1 MNSYSD
7 QLCDWLVEAGYTHC
21 FFVAGGNIMHLL
33 NSARTRFKCVPV
45 VHEVTA
51 GIAAE
56 YFNELNYTNKGKAF
70 ALVTAG
76 PGLTNIVTAMAGAQI
91 ESRELLV
98 IGGQV
103 KSSDLSNNL
112 VRQRGIQEL
121 DGVSLVKSI
130 CKSAVSIK
138 KAIPK
143 DEFLS
148 QVFQTFNG
156 RKGVVFLEICLD
168 VQGQEADANLAPK
181 GNSFEAKFFPIA
193 SDSDLM
199 QTIAI
204 LERAVRPVVL
214 IGGGV
219 DRIEFSRLYPDL
231 VKLGVPLMATWNGAD
246 RLPSE
251 EDLNWGRPNTW
262 GMRYSNV
269 LIQQSDLVL
278 AVGTRLGLQQTG
290 FNWQEFAP
298 LAKVIQ
304 VDIDESELTKGHP
317 SLHLGILGDANDF
330 LRRLTATIDGSKIS
344 IDPWLVFGRTVKR
357 GLPLSDPQNNIFDG
371 YWNPYDF
378 MKLISRELEPG
389 DVLVPSS
396 SGAAETVA
404 MQAAEI
410 PSGVFVVTD
419 KGMASMGYGLG
430 GAIGAAFKT
439 GSRVIHIEGD
449 GGFAQNLQELGTV
462 SVNNL
467 PLKIFIFDNGG
478 YASIRM
484 TQKSYFDGQIIGC
497 DSNSGLGLPNWEKLF
512 SAFGISCESLAK
524 TEVFSDDFLK
534 LIRDDKPRAFLVPI
548 HPEQSYFP
556 KITSTILPSGAMA
569 SNPLHLMTPDLSS
582 EQIER
587 FLPYL
592 KDKITR

>member
-1 MNSYSD
+1 MKTFSD
-7 QLCDWLVEAGYTHC
+7 QICDWLIELGYTHC
-21 FFVAGGNIMHLL
+21 FFVAGGNVMHLL
-33 NSARTRFKCVPV
+33 NSARTRFECVPV

-56 YFNELNYTNKGKAF
+56 YFNELNFTSQTKAF

-76 PGLTNIVTAMAGAQI
+76 PGLTNIVTAMAAAQI

-103 KSSDLSNNL
+103 KSSDLSSNSL
-112 VRQRGIQEL
+112 RQRGIQEIN
-121 DGVSLVKSI
+121 GVDLVQSI
-130 CKSAVSIK
+130 CKSAISLTEPISKEDFFIQVSK
-138 KAIPK
+138 
-143 DEFLS
+143 
-148 QVFQTFNG
+148 TRTG

-168 VQGQEADANLAPK
+168 VQGQKINSPIAVKTWDPK
-181 GNSFEAKFFPIA
+181 VETLPIA
-193 SDSDLM
+193 SEYDFE
-199 QTIAI
+199 QTVAM
-204 LERAVRPVVL
+204 LETASRPVIL
-214 IGGGV
+214 IGGGI

-231 VKLGVPLMATWNGAD
+231 IKLGIPLMATWNGAD
-246 RLPSE
+246 RLPSD

-278 AVGTRLGLQQTG
+278 TVGTRLGLQQTG

-317 SLHLGILGDANDF
+317 SLHLGITGDANDF
-330 LRRLTATIDGSKIS
+330 LRRLTLNVDGSKIS
-344 IDPWLVFGRTVKR
+344 IDPWLDFGRTVKR
-357 GLPLSDPQNNIFDG
+357 GLPLSDPQNNFFDG

-378 MKLISRELEPG
+378 MKLISGELQPG

-439 GSRVIHIEGD
+439 GSRVIHVEGD
-449 GGFAQNLQELGTV
+449 GGFAQNLQDLGTV

-497 DSNSGLGLPNWEKLF
+497 DPNSGLGLPNWEKLF
-512 SAFGISCESLAK
+512 SAFGISCDRLAK
-524 TEVFSDDFLK
+524 TDVFSDDFLE

-592 KDKITR
+592 KDRIAK

>member
-1 MNSYSD
+1 MTTYSD
-7 QLCDWLVEAGYTHC
+7 EICDWLVEQGYTHC

-33 NSARTRFKCVPV
+33 NSARTRFKCIPV

-56 YFNELNYTNKGKAF
+56 YFNELNFTSEAKAF

-76 PGLTNIVTAMAGAQI
+76 PGLTNIVTAIAGAQI

-112 VRQRGIQEL
+112 VRQRGIQEIN
-121 DGVSLVKSI
+121 GVDLVKSI
-130 CKSAVSIK
+130 CKSATSITKPISK
-138 KAIPK
+138 K
-143 DEFLS
+143 EFLTNVS
-148 QVFQTFNG
+148 LTHSG

-168 VQGQEADANLAPK
+168 VQGQNVDVPTAPS
-181 GNSFEAKFFPIA
+181 NEFLHAESLPIA
-193 SDSDLM
+193 SDDDFSH
-199 QTIAI
+199 TIKM
-204 LERAVRPVVL
+204 LETATRPLIL

-219 DRIEFSRLYPDL
+219 NRVEFSQLYL
-231 VKLGVPLMATWNGAD
+231 NLIKLGIPLMTTWNGAD
-246 RLPSE
+246 RVPHE
-251 EDLNWGRPNTW
+251 EELNWGRPNTW

-304 VDIDESELTKGHP
+304 VDIDQAELTKGHP
-317 SLHLGILGDANDF
+317 TLHLGVLGDANEF
-330 LRRLTATIDGSKIS
+330 LHRLTVSVDSSKIS
-344 IDPWLVFGRTVKR
+344 INPWLELGLTVKR
-357 GLPLSDPQNNIFDG
+357 GIPLSDPQNNTFIG
-371 YWNPYDF
+371 YWNPYEF
-378 MKLISRELEPG
+378 MRLISSELTPG

-404 MQAAEI
+404 MQSAEI
-410 PSGVFVVTD
+410 PSGAFVVTD

-439 GSRVIHIEGD
+439 GSRVFHIEGD

-484 TQKSYFDGQIIGC
+484 TQKSYFEGQILGC
-497 DSNSGLGLPNWEKLF
+497 DIDSGLGLPNWEKLF
-512 SAFGISCESLAK
+512 SAFGISCQRLEQ
-524 TEVFSDDFLK
+524 TEVFSDGFLN
-534 LIRDDKPRAFLVPI
+534 LIRDDKPHAFLVPI

-556 KITSTILPSGAMA
+556 KITSRILPSGEMT
-569 SNPLHLMTPDLSS
+569 SNPLHSMTPNLSA
-582 EQIER
+582 EEIER
-587 FLPYL
+587 FLPHL
-592 KDKITR
+592 KDRILM

>member
-1 MNSYSD
+1 MITYSD
-7 QLCDWLVEAGYTHC
+7 EICDWLIEQGYTHC

-33 NSARTRFKCVPV
+33 NSARLRFKCIPV

-51 GIAAE
+51 GIATE
-56 YFNELNYTNKGKAF
+56 YFNELNFTSEAKAF

-76 PGLTNIVTAMAGAQI
+76 PGLTNIITAIAGAQI

-103 KSSDLSNNL
+103 KSSDLSHNL
-112 VRQRGIQEL
+112 VRQRGIQEIN
-121 DGVSLVKSI
+121 GVDLVKSI
-130 CKSAVSIK
+130 CKSAISITK
-138 KAIPK
+138 PLSKE
-143 DEFLS
+143 EFLA
-148 QVFQTFNG
+148 QVSLTHSG

-168 VQGQEADANLAPK
+168 VQRQKVDAHMDPSSKSVQAESL
-181 GNSFEAKFFPIA
+181 PIA
-193 SDSDLM
+193 SEEDLR
-199 QTIAI
+199 QTIAM
-204 LERAVRPVVL
+204 LETANRPVILV
-214 IGGGV
+214 GGGV
-219 DRIEFSRLYPDL
+219 DRIEFYRLYPDL
-231 VKLGVPLMATWNGAD
+231 IKLGVPLMATWNGAD
-246 RLPSE
+246 RLPSD

-278 AVGTRLGLQQTG
+278 TVGTRLGLQQTG

-317 SLHLGILGDANDF
+317 RLQLGMIGDANDF
-330 LRRLTATIDGSKIS
+330 LRRLTLTVDSSKIS
-344 IDPWLVFGRTVKR
+344 IDPWLDFGRNVKR
-357 GLPLSDPQNNIFDG
+357 GLPLSDPQNNVFDG

-378 MKLISRELEPG
+378 MKLISGELEPG

-462 SVNNL
+462 GVNNL

-497 DSNSGLGLPNWEKLF
+497 DSNSGLGLPNWEILF
-512 SAFGISCESLAK
+512 SAFGISCERLAK

-556 KITSTILPSGAMA
+556 KITSRILPSGEME

-582 EQIER
+582 EEIER

-592 KDKITR
+592 KDRITQ